1 MQVFSVHKKSYLSRN
16 TQVHPCQPCQHRALL
31 LLGFPPVQSAQ
42 GLISVPV
49 AAIVRFVDVKQS
61 SFRLW
66 SINLVSGNILFP
78 FQQVQL
84 GSQLAPAPLPAALVV
99 HLEIFP
105 LRVKCSHQVAKVAVH
120 IVVGPFYKVLK
131 NCVLQ
136 ACDVFHV
143 KMIQIWTFPAAPST
157 KRVLSLAE

>member
-1 MQVFSVHKKSYLSRN
+1 M
-16 TQVHPCQPCQHRALL
+16 
-31 LLGFPPVQSAQ
+31 
-42 GLISVPV
+42 
-49 AAIVRFVDVKQS
+49 VKFQ
-61 SFRLW
+61 
-66 SINLVSGNILFP
+66 NLVSSSILLSVSPSLSSSDSLMSSNLFGFRASTLSLATSSSP
-78 FQQVQL
+78 FRKSSSAL
-84 GSQLAPAPLPAALVV
+84 SLLAPLPAALVV

-105 LRVKCSHQVAKVAVH
+105 LRVECSHQVAKVAVH